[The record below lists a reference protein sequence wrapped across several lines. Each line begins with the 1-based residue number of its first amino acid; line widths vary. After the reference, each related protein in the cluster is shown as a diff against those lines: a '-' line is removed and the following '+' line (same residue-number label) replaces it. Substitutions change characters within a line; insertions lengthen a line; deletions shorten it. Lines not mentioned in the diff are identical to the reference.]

1 MKGSR
6 EAGTVLLDMLVSLPV
21 LVFLLAA
28 MGAMV
33 VMVFRAAFFLIADS
47 ELHQEVQ
54 MAMRQ
59 VVDEA
64 RISYRVRSQR
74 HNGRPS
80 IIFYQYCSPDES
92 LTGTFQVQ
100 YWVHR
105 VNKVDK
111 LVWRD
116 ATWPLTGNNS
126 LAGVD
131 ITEFSCTELAPR
143 LQEIRLTGRSKVT
156 GHSYTLAVAV
166 YGPERSD

>member
-33 VMVFRAAFFLIADS
+33 VMAFRAAFFLIADS

-59 VVDEA
+59 VADEA

-80 IIFYQYCSPDES
+80 IIFYQYC
-92 LTGTFQVQ
+92 
-100 YWVHR
+100 
-105 VNKVDK
+105 
-111 LVWRD
+111 
-116 ATWPLTGNNS
+116 
-126 LAGVD
+126 
-131 ITEFSCTELAPR
+131 
-143 LQEIRLTGRSKVT
+143 
-156 GHSYTLAVAV
+156 
-166 YGPERSD
+166 

>member
-59 VVDEA
+59 VAASATMAGRASSSISTA
-64 RISYRVRSQR
+64 RRMSR
-74 HNGRPS
+74 
-80 IIFYQYCSPDES
+80 
-92 LTGTFQVQ
+92 
-100 YWVHR
+100 
-105 VNKVDK
+105 
-111 LVWRD
+111 
-116 ATWPLTGNNS
+116 S
-126 LAGVD
+126 LA
-131 ITEFSCTELAPR
+131 
-143 LQEIRLTGRSKVT
+143 RSKCST
-156 GHSYTLAVAV
+156 GFTV
-166 YGPERSD
+166 